1 MKNKKI
7 ILSIIK
13 EARIDEN
20 RTPLVPSQISNL
32 LDKLS
37 NLKIIV
43 QPSKNRCFKDEDYSK
58 AGAQIEEDI
67 SQSDIIF
74 GIKEVEISKLIE
86 NKTYLFFSHTSK
98 IRNDNSQSTQDAAI
112 IYKKKLLREILK
124 KKITL
129 IDYENIRDKSKNA
142 YRYLG
147 FGRFAGI
154 VGCYNT
160 LILYLKLQKKQLL
173 PRAFEINSY
182 KKIQELISR
191 QNFNKLKILQTGKGN
206 VAKGSMEILRQA
218 NIKQIS
224 LNDYLNKKYDEAVFC
239 NISLRDHVERNDG
252 KDSSYQDFMLNPQE
266 YKSKATNYLRSTD
279 MLITGHYWDPKFP
292 KLFSP
297 NQINEFKNLKIIGD
311 ITCDI
316 NGSIPT
322 TIRSTS
328 ITKPYYSI
336 DINSIKDKSIL
347 IGQFDSPSTKEI
359 INKLMKKGVK
369 IFSLNLLPRI
379 TRAQSMDVLSS
390 QANLAGY
397 RAVIESVEE
406 FGKAVPMMMTAAG
419 TITPAKV
426 LVIGAGVAGLQ
437 AIATAKRLG
446 AIVSATDVRT
456 VAKEQVESLGGKF
469 LAVEGAENLETS
481 GGYAKE
487 AGEDFKKKQTELLKN
502 LVKKNDIIIC
512 TALIP
517 GKKAPRIISEE
528 MVKSMKPGSIIYD
541 LAVSQ
546 GGNSA
551 FSEADKVNVSNGVKV
566 MGARNILNNLAL
578 SASYLYAKNLSSFV
592 NNLYSKEKK
601 DIYINREDEIITQ
614 TLIEKEL

>member
-1 MKNKKI
+1 MNKNYFTI
-7 ILSIIK
+7 SIIK
-13 EARIDEN
+13 EARVDEN
-20 RTPLVPSQISNL
+20 RTPFVPNQIQTLISNFP
-32 LDKLS
+32 D
-37 NLKIIV
+37 LKILV

-124 KKITL
+124 KKVTL

-160 LILYLKLQKKQLL
+160 LSLYLKLQKKQLL

-182 KKIQELISR
+182 KKIKELISK

-206 VAKGSMEILRQA
+206 VAKGSMEILKHA

-239 NISLRDHVERNDG
+239 NISLREHVERNDG
-252 KDSSYQDFMLNPQE
+252 KDSSYQDFMLNPHE
-266 YKSKATNYLRSTD
+266 YKSKATNYLHSTD

-292 KLFSP
+292 KLFSL

-328 ITKPYYSI
+328 IAKPYYSI
-336 DINSIKDKSIL
+336 DINSM
-347 IGQFDSPSTKEI
+347 KEI
-359 INKLMKKGVK
+359 DLSNKGIAVMAVD
-369 IFSLNLLPRI
+369 NLPSELPRE
-379 TRAQSMDVLSS
+379 AS
-390 QANLAGY
+390 
-397 RAVIESVEE
+397 EE
-406 FGKAVPMMMTAAG
+406 FGNSIMSEVLPYLINKDDGRINRATTASKG
-419 TITPAKV
+419 E
-426 LVIGAGVAGLQ
+426 LC
-437 AIATAKRLG
+437 
-446 AIVSATDVRT
+446 S
-456 VAKEQVESLGGKF
+456 SFSF
-469 LAVEGAENLETS
+469 LEN
-481 GGYAKE
+481 
-487 AGEDFKKKQTELLKN
+487 F
-502 LVKKNDIIIC
+502 IC
-512 TALIP
+512 T
-517 GKKAPRIISEE
+517 
-528 MVKSMKPGSIIYD
+528 
-541 LAVSQ
+541 
-546 GGNSA
+546 
-551 FSEADKVNVSNGVKV
+551 
-566 MGARNILNNLAL
+566 
-578 SASYLYAKNLSSFV
+578 SAS
-592 NNLYSKEKK
+592 
-601 DIYINREDEIITQ
+601 
-614 TLIEKEL
+614 